1 MATMQPFM
9 AYYKTGATINH
20 ENFVVISECNTHD
33 TVAFH
38 LYIKL
43 FPKFFKNL
51 LPLTKKILYFSDGCA
66 GQKKK
71 CKNFINLCHHKED
84 FGIEAE

>member
-43 FPKFFKNL
+43 FLKFLKNL
-51 LPLTKKILYFSDGCA
+51 LPWTKKILYFSDGSA
-66 GQKKK
+66 GQ
-71 CKNFINLCHHKED
+71 
-84 FGIEAE
+84 